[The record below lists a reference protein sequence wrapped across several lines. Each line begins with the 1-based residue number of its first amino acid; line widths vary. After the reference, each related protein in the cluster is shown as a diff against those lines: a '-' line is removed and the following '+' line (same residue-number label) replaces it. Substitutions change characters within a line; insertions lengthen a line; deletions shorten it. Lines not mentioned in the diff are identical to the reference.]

1 MIGQQVSGCEI
12 ILRRTVEIT
21 VPQKVQKVSYIRK
34 VPQTLRFWKDIVT
47 FHSDFQ
53 QAFLSNWWLNSD
65 LEMNSKLRHPNAML
79 KTNRPTKMQQTE
91 GGKPFDQISK
101 CSKTN
106 KPNRVYIPCAATHT
120 ELRSQRHPLKMMI
133 FLGRFMD
140 EARHFQT
147 LIT

>member
-12 ILRRTVEIT
+12 ILGRTVEIT
-21 VPQKVQKVSYIRK
+21 APQKVQEVLHKKSAPNSSVLNWYSY
-34 VPQTLRFWKDIVT
+34 VPFRFPTSIFIKWVAQQRPRNEVKT
-47 FHSDFQ
+47 TTSKCNAENQ
-53 QAFLSNWWLNSD
+53 QA
-65 LEMNSKLRHPNAML
+65 K
-79 KTNRPTKMQQTE
+79 KIQQTE
-91 GGKPFDQISK
+91 GGKPFGQISK

-120 ELRSQRHPLKMMI
+120 ELRSQRHPLKMMN